1 MTKSKSSQS
10 AASRQSSHAAAPKS
24 KTSQQPGG
32 LSRRAQCWLFGSML
46 VGACLSL
53 LASLVLSIEAVH
65 LAANPHAQ
73 LSCSLN
79 AVVNC
84 ATVSLHPS
92 AAFFGFP
99 NSFLGLIA
107 EPVVITVAIAG
118 LAGVRFPRAFMFAA
132 QLGYTLG
139 FVFAYTLLCLVVT
152 ITTTFVFFA
161 MTRYNIVYNN
171 LYLPVGL
178 HTRLARWVSK
188 DYDTLLLWLIIVVM
202 SAGIIFK
209 YGEGLFA

>member
-1 MTKSKSSQS
+1 
-10 AASRQSSHAAAPKS
+10 
-24 KTSQQPGG
+24 
-32 LSRRAQCWLFGSML
+32 ML

-139 FVFAYTLLCLVVT
+139 FIFAYVLLFISMFIIQALCPWCLVVT